1 MKNLQL
7 LREKRPLVHCIGNDI
22 STGPTANLLLAAGA
36 RPIMTFAPQEAR
48 EISRQC
54 AATTINCG
62 TPTQEKF
69 AGLMAA
75 AKGRKDHSLI
85 IDPVGA
91 GASAWRKENIEKL
104 LAQACVSVIHCN
116 FSEAQAL
123 IGTGSSFEGVDSTG
137 GEMAVKTATAKALAK
152 KHHCIVVMTGEK
164 DIVTDGNRTAVIS
177 GGSSK
182 MSLVSGSGCMLS
194 ALLGAFCA
202 MAQDNFSG
210 SVSATVF
217 WKKVAEMA
225 ADRATSPGSFASAL
239 LDCAYEITPQQM
251 EEVKIENQ

>member
-22 STGPTANLLLAAGA
+22 STSPTANLLLAAGA
-36 RPIMTFAPQEAR
+36 RPIMTFAPQEAE

-62 TPTQEKF
+62 TPTREKF
-69 AGLMAA
+69 DGLLAA
-75 AKGRKDHSLI
+75 AKGRKGHSLI
-85 IDPVGA
+85 VDPVGA
-91 GASAWRKENIEKL
+91 GASSWRKENIEKL
-104 LAQACVSVIHCN
+104 LASADISVMHCN
-116 FSEAQAL
+116 FSEALAL
-123 IGTGSSFEGVDSTG
+123 VHTDSSFEGVDSAQ
-137 GEMAVKTATAKALAK
+137 GEMTVKTAVAKALAVK
-152 KHHCIVVMTGEK
+152 YSCTVVMTGEK
-164 DIVTDGNRTAVIS
+164 DIVTNGEKTAVIS
-177 GGSSK
+177 GGSHK

-202 MAQDNFSG
+202 VSQDSFSS

-225 ADRATSPGSFASAL
+225 AHKSTSPGSFATAL
-239 LDCAYEITPQQM
+239 IDCAWEITPQQM
-251 EEVKIENQ
+251 EENQIEYQ